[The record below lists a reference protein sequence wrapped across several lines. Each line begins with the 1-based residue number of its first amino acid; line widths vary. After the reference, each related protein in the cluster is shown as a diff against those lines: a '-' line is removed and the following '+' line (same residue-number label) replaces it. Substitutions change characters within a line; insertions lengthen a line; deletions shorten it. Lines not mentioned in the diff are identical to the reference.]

1 MCARY
6 RMVRNPNPTG
16 ENKKTALHPRVVPY
30 GTLHTDDLIREAEG
44 RSGMSGGDIKGVL
57 QVLADIV
64 ADRLDQGYNVEVENF
79 GFFSVSLSSRPVMD
93 KKEIR
98 SESIQFRNVNFRC
111 GKYLKSKLKT
121 MHLERMPEG
130 KGVLPPFN
138 ERVRRLTEYL
148 QTHHYIT
155 CGDYRDLT
163 GCSKYRALQDLN
175 RLIDEGKLQKNGYR
189 STRVYSFPSPANG

>member
-16 ENKKTALHPRVVPY
+16 DKKKQALHPRVVPY
-30 GTLHTDDLIREAEG
+30 GTIRTNDLIEEAEA
-44 RSGMSGGDIKGVL
+44 RSGMSGGDIKGAL
-57 QVLADIV
+57 RIIADV
-64 ADRLDQGYNVEVENF
+64 MADRLEQGYNIELDEL

-98 SESIQFRNVNFRC
+98 SESIHFKNVNFRC

-121 MHLERMPEG
+121 MNLERMPEG
-130 KGVLPPFN
+130 KGVLPPFE
-138 ERVRRLTEYL
+138 ERVSKLTAYL

-163 GCSKYRALQDLN
+163 GCSKYRALADLN
-175 RLIDEGKLQKNGYR
+175 QLLGEGKLRKDGYR
-189 STRVYSFPSPANG
+189 STRVYLLPLL